1 MVGFPPKG
9 TWHLQKAPTH
19 PMPLKHLVQQHQQES
34 NTLLARLL
42 VIFRAPGAAAKL
54 LSSKSVLLCCFKT
67 KNPTHSKSSMSPQAA
82 ISTTFYQQLWESDR
96 GFSVGQHQP
105 LLILSLLSLRIKQ
118 ADPPWT
124 SKFLHFQHLCC
135 NWGRKQPAV
144 ESQNQEPIHEKCHY
158 SLQTNSFLCPGVQI
172 SLVGKASTRTPLEA
186 LRRFGM
192 ARCASGWISGKIHS
206 PKEQWFSGT
215 SCPAKWHRHHPGG
228 APDHGDVALRDGQW
242 LLVGWAGLDSVIL
255 KAFPTWQILWAL
267 S

>member
-1 MVGFPPKG
+1 
-9 TWHLQKAPTH
+9 
-19 PMPLKHLVQQHQQES
+19 
-34 NTLLARLL
+34 
-42 VIFRAPGAAAKL
+42 
-54 LSSKSVLLCCFKT
+54 
-67 KNPTHSKSSMSPQAA
+67 MSPQAA

-96 GFSVGQHQP
+96 GFSAGQHQP